1 MDATAGFISA
11 FALTLVFLAL
21 VVVTGFRAKR
31 RWHVT
36 FVGCAVAC
44 LGVTIAFALRLGELY
59 DLQAAGAITPIHLT
73 LAKVATASYL
83 LPAGTGLRTIF
94 VPSTRRLHRKAAFVA
109 LALTVAA
116 AITGTWMMCL
126 APRIA

>member
-11 FALTLVFLAL
+11 FALTLVLLAL

-31 RWHVT
+31 RWHLS
-36 FVGCAVAC
+36 FVACTVAC
-44 LGVTIAFALRLGELY
+44 LGVTIAFALELGKHF
-59 DLQAAGAITPIHLT
+59 DLKAAGAITPIHLT

-83 LPAGTGLRTIF
+83 LPAVTGLRTIF
-94 VPSTRRLHRKAAFVA
+94 VPATRRLHRKAAFVA

-126 APRIA
+126 APRIG